1 MRGRVG
7 AARGR
12 SVLALGGGLASVGRL
27 PVDMSIKSIPQS
39 GGLKKSGFFLVGF
52 VLEAMVFAILPLSAR
67 LPINRLLYLHGGL
80 TILLLVAAL
89 LLRTSER
96 GRKFWQVFYVLFV
109 AGAAILLSTLFS
121 DRLLDLFRLA
131 TGSPPWIAIAKLSES
146 LLRVIPIFVLTMVI
160 GADRRSLYLHR
171 GKLGLG
177 LAVGIAG
184 FVGFAGLAFIPL
196 AKQAGMLNK
205 LLSLS
210 PWIFIFVLA
219 NGFMEELLYRG
230 LFLKRFEPFLG
241 KGLSNLLTA
250 SVFTLS
256 HVQVTYASDVFK
268 FLLVVFPLALIWGY
282 LMQKTDSLWGSVLF
296 HVGADCMI
304 IFGIY
309 ASM

>member
-1 MRGRVG
+1 M
-7 AARGR
+7 
-12 SVLALGGGLASVGRL
+12 LA
-27 PVDMSIKSIPQS
+27 VDMRITSIARS
-39 GGLKKSGFFLVGF
+39 GGIQKSGVFVVGL

-67 LPINRLLYLHGGL
+67 LPINRLLYLHAGL
-80 TILLLVAAL
+80 TVLLLVAAL
-89 LLRTSER
+89 LLRRSEG

-109 AGAAILLSTLFS
+109 AGVAILLSTLFS
-121 DRLLDLFRLA
+121 ERLLDVFGFA
-131 TGSPPWIAIAKLSES
+131 SGSPSWIAFAKLSES
-146 LLRVIPIFVLTMVI
+146 LWRVIPILVLMMVI
-160 GADRRSLYLHR
+160 GADRSSLYLSR

-177 LAVGIAG
+177 LAVGVAA

-205 LLSLS
+205 LLSLT
-210 PWIFIFVLA
+210 PWILIFVLA

-256 HVQVTYASDVFK
+256 HVQVTYMADVFK

-296 HVGADCMI
+296 HAGADCMI
-304 IFGIY
+304 IFAIY

>member
-1 MRGRVG
+1 
-7 AARGR
+7 
-12 SVLALGGGLASVGRL
+12 LGGGLASVGRL
-27 PVDMSIKSIPQS
+27 PVDMSIKSNPQS

-52 VLEAMVFAILPLSAR
+52 VLEAMVFSILPLSAR
-67 LPINRLLYLHGGL
+67 LSINRLLCLHAGL

-89 LLRTSER
+89 LLRR
-96 GRKFWQVFYVLFV
+96 GKRGKEYWQVFYVLFV
-109 AGAAILLSTLFS
+109 AGVAVLLSTLFS
-121 DRLLDLFRLA
+121 DRLLELFRLRP
-131 TGSPPWIAIAKLSES
+131 GSPSWIAIAKLSES
-146 LLRVIPIFVLTMVI
+146 LWRVIPILVLMVVI
-160 GADRRSLYLHR
+160 GADRRSLYLNR

-177 LAVGIAG
+177 LAVGIVA
-184 FVGFAGLAFIPL
+184 FVGFVGLAFIPL

-256 HVQVTYASDVFK
+256 HVQVTYVSDVFK

-296 HVGADCMI
+296 HAGADCMI